1 MAVPSSGTLRLAS
14 IRNELENNYYQATYT
29 GSATGLKQASIG
41 TYGTINTA
49 NAASDRPDGGMSN
62 HAMSEFYNYDHDKIS
77 GNAHITYL
85 SFSQYSSSQRNSWL
99 LSRFHTWTTQS
110 NNATISSATV
120 TAICAENSR
129 SLNSTSL
136 SGFNSATSNS
146 EGMFEVQVTCS
157 GTRELYLVYVDDD
170 GDMSVDASTGSGGS
184 P

>member
-14 IRNELENNYYQATYT
+14 IRNELENNFYQATFI
-29 GSATGLKQASIG
+29 GSPTGLKQASIG

-62 HAMSEFYNYDHDKIS
+62 HAMSEFYNYDHDKVA
-77 GNAHITYL
+77 GNAHINYL
-85 SFSQYSSSQRNSWL
+85 QFSQYSNSQENSWIL
-99 LSRFHTWTTQS
+99 ARFHTWTAQS

-120 TAICAENSR
+120 TAICAANSR
-129 SLNSTSL
+129 SLNSTST
-136 SGFNSATSNS
+136 SGFHSATSNS

-170 GDMSVDASTGSGGS
+170 ADMTVMASTTSAD